1 MTAAPHPQLSLDAAE
16 IDRAGSL
23 LTQMLQRYEAQLES
37 LPVLPSLDREALAA
51 LRDQPFP
58 AEGIGVERL
67 FGEIARVVIPNS
79 TAIAHPRFLA
89 YVQGPPN
96 GIAPFAEAIA
106 SMLNQNCNFWQ
117 LSPAASVIERKV
129 VDWLAALFGFG
140 SEAGGLI
147 TSGGSM
153 ATLMALSAALHAKS
167 PRDFRR
173 RGLQGQG
180 RALTV
185 YVSEEA
191 HRCVE
196 KAAAVLGLGLD
207 HVRRIPVDAA
217 FRLRMDALQSA
228 VEADRAAGHHP
239 VCVVGTAGTVNTGAI
254 DPIDALADF
263 CAVQDLWLHVDGAF
277 GALFVQSGRV
287 MPIMAACAR
296 ADSLALDPHK
306 LLFAPLEAGCLV
318 VRDPDTLKKAFSFS
332 ASYLGAQDDPL
343 FTNYM
348 EHGLQLSRGFKAFK
362 LWCALQALGTRAF
375 AQAADRMLQL
385 AQYMAG
391 RIDADPRFERLAPV
405 TLSAVCFRLCS
416 ADEAGNA
423 AALQALADSGQA
435 LLGPVRL
442 QGRFGLRACFTNFRT
457 RESDVDQVLEVLG
470 RWRAA

>member
-1 MTAAPHPQLSLDAAE
+1 MTDTPSPTLQLGAAE
-16 IDRAGSL
+16 IDRAGRL
-23 LTQMLQRYEAQLES
+23 LTQMLLRYEAQLES
-37 LPVLPSLDREALAA
+37 LPVFPPLDREALIA

-58 AEGIGVERL
+58 ADGIGLERL
-67 FGEIARVVIPNS
+67 FDEIAGTVIPNS

-106 SMLNQNCNFWQ
+106 ATLNQNCNFWQ

-129 VDWLAALFGFG
+129 VGWLAGLFGFG

-167 PRDFRR
+167 PLDFRR
-173 RGLQGQG
+173 CGLQGQG
-180 RALTV
+180 RAFTV

-217 FRLRMDALQSA
+217 FSLRMDALQAA
-228 VEADRAAGHHP
+228 VAADRAAGHHP

-254 DPIDALADF
+254 DPLDELADF
-263 CAVQDLWLHVDGAF
+263 CAAQDLWLHIDGAF
-277 GALFVQSGRV
+277 GALFVQSPR
-287 MPIMAACAR
+287 MKAAMSACAR

-318 VRDPDTLKKAFSFS
+318 VRQPAALKKAFGFS

-348 EHGLQLSRGFKAFK
+348 EQGLQLSRGFKAFK
-362 LWCALQALGTRAF
+362 LWCALQAFGTRAF
-375 AQAADRMLQL
+375 AQAADCMLDL
-385 AQYMAG
+385 AQYMAR

-405 TLSAVCFRLCS
+405 TLSAVCFRLAG
-416 ADEAGNA
+416 ADDATNE
-423 AALQALADSGQA
+423 AALHALVDSGLA

-442 QGRFGLRACFTNFRT
+442 QGRVGLRACFTNFRT
-457 RESDVDQVLEVLG
+457 RESDVDQVLEALG
-470 RWRAA
+470 RWRET

>member
-1 MTAAPHPQLSLDAAE
+1 MIDTPPLPLSLGPAE
-16 IDRAGSL
+16 IDQAGHL
-23 LTQMLQRYEAQLES
+23 LTQLLQRHEAQLEA
-37 LPVLPSLDREALAA
+37 LPVFPALDREALAA

-67 FGEIARVVIPNS
+67 FEEIAGTVIPNS

-106 SMLNQNCNFWQ
+106 AALNQNCNFWQ

-129 VDWLAALFGFG
+129 VAWLAGLFGFG
-140 SEAGGLI
+140 SEAGGLV

-167 PRDFRR
+167 PHDLRQ
-173 RGLQGQG
+173 RGLHRQGQ
-180 RALTV
+180 ALTL

-196 KAAAVLGLGLD
+196 KAAAVLGVGLD
-207 HVRRIPVDAA
+207 QVRRIPVDAA
-217 FRLRMDALQSA
+217 FRLRMDALRSA
-228 VEADRAAGHHP
+228 VAADRAAGHRP

-254 DPIDALADF
+254 DPLDELADF
-263 CAVQDLWLHVDGAF
+263 CGAQDLWLHIDGAF
-277 GALFVQSGRV
+277 GALFVQSPRQKPA
-287 MPIMAACAR
+287 MQACAR

-318 VRDPDTLKKAFSFS
+318 VRDPATLRRAFSFN
-332 ASYLGAQDDPL
+332 ASYLGAEDDPL

-348 EHGLQLSRGFKAFK
+348 EQGLQLSRGFKAFK
-362 LWCALQALGTRAF
+362 LWCALRAFGTQAF
-375 AQAADRMLQL
+375 AQAADRMLEL
-385 AQYMAG
+385 AQYMAA
-391 RIDADPRFERLAPV
+391 RIDGDPRFERLAPV
-405 TLSAVCFRLCS
+405 TLSAVCFRLAG
-416 ADEAGNA
+416 ADDAANE
-423 AALQALADSGQA
+423 AALKALVASGEA

-442 QGRFGLRACFTNFRT
+442 RGRLGLRACFTNFRT
-457 RESDVDQVLEVLG
+457 RRSDVDQVLEALV
-470 RWRAA
+470 RWRRP